1 MKKLYRSKTE
11 RKLCGVCGGIA
22 KWVDMDVSLIRVLW
36 VVISLFT
43 TGIPGTVVYLLC
55 ALIIPEEP
63 DYPEFDMK

>member
-11 RKLCGVCGGIA
+11 RKISGVCGGIA
-22 KWVDMDVSLIRVLW
+22 KWVDMDVSIIRILW
-36 VVISLFT
+36 VVISLMT

-63 DYPEFDMK
+63 DYYEFDMK